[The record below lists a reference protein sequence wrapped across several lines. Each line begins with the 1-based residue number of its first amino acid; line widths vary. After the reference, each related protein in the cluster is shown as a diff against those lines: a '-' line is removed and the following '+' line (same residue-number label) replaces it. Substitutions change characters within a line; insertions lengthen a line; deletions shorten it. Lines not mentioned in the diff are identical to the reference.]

1 MHDHLYFFNGTD
13 MSTINIKFTDGVGS
27 KVNNEN
33 LNYLLMLYN
42 LDNPDKY
49 HITEA
54 DLKQYQAT
62 IANKENNEPAYYGEI
77 DNNFLIELTKI
88 ETRMK
93 YSCVGGMKNANI
105 STKLLNINVVKVI
118 LDHFNKYN
126 IWITYKEVK
135 DKLAK
140 LGNEHDKMAIG
151 INSKLYPAELKS
163 KWNIDEL
170 DTSNSSI
177 ATDSSNTTGTNM
189 VQQEDYPLVAPT
201 KVDPKIEA
209 NLKKLLSISSSFFF
223 TKEGIRLDKFS
234 KYMEGAGS
242 KKHNTNADQ
251 LLELVY
257 FVSKSVKPIKQVLYW
272 IQSNV
277 LENKD
282 NTVRDLD
289 SQWMKQYRSLDKRL
303 EHIAPGYIYI
313 NKTLA
318 LTCNINIAKIQLE
331 YYKEFN
337 QVPDRTTIIN
347 HIKSFATEVD
357 KCSRAINEK
366 LDPRVLQFKTEIK
379 NLEK

>member
-1 MHDHLYFFNGTD
+1 M
-13 MSTINIKFTDGVGS
+13 
-27 KVNNEN
+27 
-33 LNYLLMLYN
+33 
-42 LDNPDKY
+42 
-49 HITEA
+49 
-54 DLKQYQAT
+54 QA
-62 IANKENNEPAYYGEI
+62 P
-77 DNNFLIELTKI
+77 
-88 ETRMK
+88 
-93 YSCVGGMKNANI
+93 
-105 STKLLNINVVKVI
+105 
-118 LDHFNKYN
+118 
-126 IWITYKEVK
+126 
-135 DKLAK
+135 
-140 LGNEHDKMAIG
+140 
-151 INSKLYPAELKS
+151 NSKLYPAELKS

-170 DTSNSSI
+170 LGKSKLEDSTSQ
-177 ATDSSNTTGTNM
+177 SNLVRT
-189 VQQEDYPLVAPT
+189 EDYPLVAPT
-201 KVDPKIEA
+201 QVDPKIEA

-234 KYMEGAGS
+234 KYIEGTGS

-282 NTVRDLD
+282 NTVTDLD

-331 YYKEFN
+331 YYKALN

-379 NLEK
+379 NLDK